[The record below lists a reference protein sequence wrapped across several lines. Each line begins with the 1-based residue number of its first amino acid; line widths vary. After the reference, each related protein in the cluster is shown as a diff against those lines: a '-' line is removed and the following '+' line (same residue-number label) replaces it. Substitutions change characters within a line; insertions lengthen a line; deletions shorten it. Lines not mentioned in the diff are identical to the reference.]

1 MTLSILGTYQI
12 QGGVIL
18 KTLIAALILISALS
32 INAFAQGGGEYTVKA
47 VKGNYV
53 IIGEKPYK
61 MLTKCEGIQPE
72 DKVSF
77 SESPITCL
85 KATLVNLLTLSEC
98 EVECISNES
107 KPYEPEPETE
117 Y

>member
-1 MTLSILGTYQI
+1 M
-12 QGGVIL
+12 
-18 KTLIAALILISALS
+18 KTLFTALLIISA
-32 INAFAQGGGEYTVKA
+32 FALHTYAQNQSEYTVREI
-47 VKGNYV
+47 KGEYV

-61 MLTKCEGIQPE
+61 MLTKCEGVQPG

-98 EVECISNES
+98 EVECLSNEGT
-107 KPYEPEPETE
+107 PYEPEPEPAGE
-117 Y
+117 

>member
-1 MTLSILGTYQI
+1 
-12 QGGVIL
+12 L
-18 KTLIAALILISALS
+18 KTLLTALILISALS
-32 INAFAQGGGEYTVKA
+32 LNTYAQSQAEYTVKEI
-47 VKGNYV
+47 KGDYI

-61 MLTKCEGIQPE
+61 MLTKCEGIKPA

-85 KATLVNLLTLSEC
+85 KVTIVNLLSLSEC
-98 EVECISNES
+98 EVECLANEG
-107 KPYEPEPETE
+107 KPYQPEPETE